1 MEYKKTGDS
10 QKMRKV
16 IGEATQAG
24 TFNEKY
30 IASNALGYSSE
41 LLWFMKSL
49 EKMGCKWLPRTKNN
63 VE

>member
-10 QKMRKV
+10 QLIREV
-16 IGEATQAG
+16 IGEAIQAG
-24 TFNEKY
+24 TFNEKD

-41 LLWFMKSL
+41 FLWFVKSL
-49 EKMGCKWLPRTKNN
+49 EKKGCKWLPRTKNN